1 MLDILIVIWKIFV
14 GVVLALVTI
23 FLLVTLF
30 VKFFDFVKGNEGDDY
45 KR

>member
-1 MLDILIVIWKIFV
+1 MLDILIVIWKIFL

-45 KR
+45 RR